1 MTPLSGVKRYI
12 NELTF
17 ETNRMLGENNL
28 KLVWK
33 GPYERH
39 DSTTHAAPSNPAQ
52 DTLSVAS
59 YGCDAVVFLVFNKF
73 SSDCKTQTYGHEFG
87 GVSSGGM
94 CEQNFGKGYTVV
106 VDQVL
111 TINIYFMID
120 SLPTIFIL
128 GIP

>member
-1 MTPLSGVKRYI
+1 
-12 NELTF
+12 
-17 ETNRMLGENNL
+17 MLGENNL

-106 VDQVL
+106 VDQVSVCICMACFPRSFVAFSYILHAL
-111 TINIYFMID
+111 THNHHD
-120 SLPTIFIL
+120 QHAPWQL
-128 GIP
+128 GS